1 MFQGS
6 LVALVTPFK
15 NGKVDCA
22 KMAELVKWHIES
34 GTDAIVPVG
43 TTGESPTVDFE
54 EHEKVIDAVV
64 EAAGGKVPVIPG
76 TGGNSTAEAVRL
88 TMHAKE
94 AGATAT
100 LQVCP
105 YYNKPTQE
113 GLYRH
118 FSAIAE
124 EADLPMVLYNI
135 PSRTGIS
142 LTPETVARLAK
153 LPQVVAIKEATGSL
167 DQASAI
173 LDLCDITILSGD
185 DSLTLPL
192 MSIGA
197 KGVISVV
204 ANIVP
209 KDTVKMT
216 HAMLEGDVAEAQAMH
231 RQLFPLC
238 KSMFIE
244 TNPIPVKSA
253 MKMLGLLDSDEL
265 RLPMCPMS
273 DANRQCL
280 RQALVNYG
288 LLK

>member
-6 LVALVTPFK
+6 LVALVTPMK
-15 NGKVDCA
+15 GGQIDYK
-22 KMAELVKWHIES
+22 KMAELVKWHIEE
-34 GTDAIVPVG
+34 GTDGIVPIG

-54 EHEKVIDAVV
+54 EHEKVIDTVID
-64 EAAGGKVPVIPG
+64 AAGGKVPVIPG
-76 TGGNSTAEAVRL
+76 TGGNSTAEAIRL
-88 TMHAKE
+88 TKHARE

-118 FSAIAE
+118 FAAIAE

-135 PSRTGIS
+135 PGRTGIS

-173 LDLCDITILSGD
+173 LSLCDLTILSGD

-197 KGVISVV
+197 RGVVSVA

-209 KDTVKMT
+209 GDVARMT
-216 HAMLEGDVAEAQAMH
+216 HAFLDGDAAAAQAMH
-231 RQLFPLC
+231 RKLFPLC
-238 KSMFIE
+238 RAMFVE
-244 TNPIPVKSA
+244 TNPIPVKAA
-253 MKMLGLLDSDEL
+253 MKMLGLLESEEL
-265 RLPMCPMS
+265 RLPMCAIS
-273 DANRQCL
+273 DAARPVV
-280 RQALVNYG
+280 RKALADYG